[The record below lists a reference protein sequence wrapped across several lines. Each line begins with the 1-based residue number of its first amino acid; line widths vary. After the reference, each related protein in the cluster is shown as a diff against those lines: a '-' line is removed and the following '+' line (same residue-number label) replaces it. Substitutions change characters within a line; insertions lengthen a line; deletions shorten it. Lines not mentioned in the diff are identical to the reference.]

1 MSISTPGREVHYNNT
16 KKPFKNRYRLYSI
29 FVILA
34 IVPLLSADT
43 FNFPQ
48 TVFTTGAE
56 YTADIVLA
64 KKIEAK
70 TYDPNQAIA
79 DLNKKISTQIV
90 KIAGQGTGA
99 PQADT
104 MAAAP
109 KLSPTQIPTGPIDP
123 NQPTSNDKTNPD
135 TTLTNP
141 QNTVDNPAPVAPQ
154 IKTLEELIP
163 KPDSPQFRNQVV
175 YSKVKVKAPMILSKL
190 EDIYEK
196 NSDGTINVLK
206 PIVEKE
212 SDIKSGN
219 YESTPIQKLLKNGVV
234 HLADSVMPGEVG
246 NSYLVGHSSN
256 YRQVISN
263 YNFVFATLTQAKEDD
278 EFIVFDPD
286 GRELKFK
293 VFESI
298 VIDYTDVATAY
309 KDYGEKRIVTLQASV
324 LVNGK
329 PLKRRLVR
337 GELVLQDR

>member
-1 MSISTPGREVHYNNT
+1 MLISAPGHEVHNRNT
-16 KKPFKNRYRLYSI
+16 RKPFKNRYRLYSI

-34 IVPLLSADT
+34 IIPLLSADT

-48 TVFTTGAE
+48 SVFTTGAD
-56 YTADIVLA
+56 YAQDIVLA

-70 TYDPNQAIA
+70 AFDPNQAVA
-79 DLNKKISTQIV
+79 DLNQKIATQVI

-109 KLSPTQIPTGPIDP
+109 KLTGTQIPTGPTDP
-123 NQPTSNDKTNPD
+123 NLNSNPQTSNNNQ
-135 TTLTNP
+135 TNP

-175 YSKVKVKAPMILSKL
+175 YAKVKIKAPMILSKL

-196 NSDGTINVLK
+196 NQDGTINVLK

-212 SDIKSGN
+212 SDIKAGN
-219 YESTPIQKLLKNGVV
+219 YESTPIQKLLKQGVV

-246 NSYLVGHSSN
+246 NSYIVGHSSN

-263 YNFVFATLTQAKEDD
+263 YNSVFQTLTQAKEGD
-278 EFIVFDPD
+278 EFIIFDPD

-309 KDYGEKRIVTLQASV
+309 KDYGERRIVTLQASV

-337 GELVLQDR
+337 GELML

>member
-1 MSISTPGREVHYNNT
+1 MSISAPGHEVHNRNT
-16 KKPFKNRYRLYSI
+16 RKPFKNRYRLYSI

-34 IVPLLSADT
+34 IIPLLSADT

-48 TVFTTGAE
+48 SVFTTGAE
-56 YTADIVLA
+56 YAQDIVLA

-70 TYDPNQAIA
+70 TFDPNKAVA
-79 DLNKKISTQIV
+79 DLNQKIATQVIKIS
-90 KIAGQGTGA
+90 GQGTGA

-104 MAAAP
+104 MAVAP
-109 KLSPTQIPTGPIDP
+109 KLTPSQIPTGPTDP
-123 NQPTSNDKTNPD
+123 NQPANNYPTNPD
-135 TTLTNP
+135 GSTTNP

-206 PIVEKE
+206 PIIEKE
-212 SDIKSGN
+212 SDIKAGN
-219 YESTPIQKLLKNGVV
+219 YESTPIQKLLKEGVV

-246 NSYLVGHSSN
+246 NSYIVGHSSN

-263 YNFVFATLTQAKEDD
+263 YNSVFQTLTQAKEGD
-278 EFIVFDPD
+278 EFIIFDPD
-286 GRELKFK
+286 GRELRFK

-309 KDYGEKRIVTLQASV
+309 KDYGERRIVTLQASV

-337 GELVLQDR
+337 GELVI